1 MPLSQVSITRG
12 HLVTLTP
19 CTFQST
25 VFFFFFLTFQI
36 GPNGI
41 NLNTKGVEKEKKKI
55 TFLPKTAANCTSLAE
70 APASVK

>member
-36 GPNGI
+36 GPNVI
-41 NLNTKGVEKEKKKI
+41 NLNTKGVEKEKKK
-55 TFLPKTAANCTSLAE
+55 NHVLAKN
-70 APASVK
+70 SS